1 MFNVITISREYGS
14 GGATLAEMRARSL
27 GWKLVDESLVAEV
40 AKRAKID
47 PETAARYDE
56 CVDPWFHRL
65 VRGLWQGGYE
75 GLATSVDTRTMDSES
90 MVKLAGEIIR
100 EAAELGRCVIVGRG
114 AQCIL
119 RNRKDVFH
127 VSIFGPHQQKIQ
139 RMRDRLAP
147 GTSSERVMEE
157 TDRRRAAYINRF
169 YGEDWKDRRLYHLVI
184 SSGLGLETVRDTNL
198 SAAGLTART
207 F

>member
-14 GGATLAEMRARSL
+14 GGATLAEMLARSL
-27 GWKLVDESLVAEV
+27 DWKLVDESLVAEI
-40 AKRAKID
+40 AKRAKVD
-47 PETAARYDE
+47 PAIAARYDE

-65 VRGLWQGGYE
+65 VKGLWQGGYE
-75 GLATSVDTRTMDSES
+75 GLATAVDSKTIDSEG
-90 MVKLAGEIIR
+90 MTKFAAEIIR
-100 EAAELGRCVIVGRG
+100 EAALLGQCVIVGRG

-119 RNRKDVFH
+119 RNHKNVFH

-147 GTSSERVMEE
+147 GMNAERVMEE
-157 TDRRRAAYINRF
+157 TDRRRAAYIQRF

-184 SSGLGLETVRDTNL
+184 CSALGLETVRDTIL
-198 SAAGLTART
+198 CAAGLTART
-207 F
+207 S

>member
-14 GGATLAEMRARSL
+14 GGATLADMLARSL

-65 VRGLWQGGYE
+65 VKGLWQGGYE
-75 GLATSVDTRTMDSES
+75 GLATAVDSRTIDSEG
-90 MVKLAGEIIR
+90 MTKFAGEIIR
-100 EAAELGRCVIVGRG
+100 EAASLGQCVIVGRG

-119 RNRKDVFH
+119 RNRKNVFH
-127 VSIFGPHQQKIQ
+127 VSIFGPHQQKIE
-139 RMRDRLAP
+139 RMRGRLAP
-147 GTSSERVMEE
+147 GMNAERALEE

-184 SSGLGLETVRDTNL
+184 TSGLGLETVRDTIL
-198 SAAGLTART
+198 CAAGLAART
-207 F
+207 S

>member
-14 GGATLAEMRARSL
+14 GGASLAEMLARSL

-47 PETAARYDE
+47 PEVAARYDE
-56 CVDPWFHRL
+56 CVDTWFHRL
-65 VRGLWQGGYE
+65 VKSLWQGGYE
-75 GLATSVDTRTMDSES
+75 GLATAVDSKTIDSEG
-90 MVKLAGEIIR
+90 MTKFAGEIIR
-100 EAAELGRCVIVGRG
+100 EAASLGQCVIVGRG

-119 RNRKDVFH
+119 RNRKNVFH

-147 GTSSERVMEE
+147 GMNAERVMEE
-157 TDRRRAAYINRF
+157 TDRRRAAYIHRF

-184 SSGLGLETVRDTNL
+184 TSGLGLETVRDTVL
-198 SAAGLTART
+198 CAAGLTART
-207 F
+207 S

>member
-14 GGATLAEMRARSL
+14 GGATLADMLARSL

-65 VRGLWQGGYE
+65 VKGLWQGGYE
-75 GLATSVDTRTMDSES
+75 GLATAVDSRTIDSEG
-90 MVKLAGEIIR
+90 MTKFAGEIIR
-100 EAAELGRCVIVGRG
+100 EAASLGHCVIVGRG

-119 RNRKDVFH
+119 RNRKNVFH

-147 GTSSERVMEE
+147 GINAERMMEE

-184 SSGLGLETVRDTNL
+184 NSGLGLEIVKDTIL
-198 SAAGLTART
+198 CAAGLTART
-207 F
+207 S